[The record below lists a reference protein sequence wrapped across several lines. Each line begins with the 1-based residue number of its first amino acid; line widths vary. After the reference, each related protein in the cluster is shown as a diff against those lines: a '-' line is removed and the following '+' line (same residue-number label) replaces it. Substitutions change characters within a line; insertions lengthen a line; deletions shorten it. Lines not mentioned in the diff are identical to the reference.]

1 MTQLANRSDSRLAGL
16 VFKAQQTGPV
26 VVFLTKFY
34 DEYESINTKVIAHDN
49 ILLQMHENVFILLRE
64 NALK

>member
-1 MTQLANRSDSRLAGL
+1 MTQPANLSDSRLAGL
-16 VFKAQQTGPV
+16 VSKAQQTGPV
-26 VVFLTKFY
+26 VVFFNKILC
-34 DEYESINTKVIAHDN
+34 EYESINTKVIAHDN